1 MNSKKYYA
9 VVGLG
14 LVWLVLAC
22 GAFAESPA
30 LIPRKILF
38 GNAER
43 LSPTVSPDGKML
55 AYLAPD
61 KSGVMNVWVRTVGQS
76 DDHVVTSEKRDFFN
90 YEWQQDSAH
99 ILYTQD
105 NNGDENLHVY
115 QTDLKGANTRDL
127 TPFAGVQARTVAQHY
142 ADPDFPDQILV
153 ALKYP

>member
-1 MNSKKYYA
+1 MPRWNRYTICAVLEIKKEIPLDMNAKKYYA
-9 VVGLG
+9 LVGLG
-14 LVWLVLAC
+14 LVWLVLAD

-76 DDHVVTSEKRDFFN
+76 DDHVVTSEKRDFFS

-105 NNGDENLHVY
+105 NNGDENFHVY

-127 TPFAGVQARTVAQHY
+127 TPFAGV
-142 ADPDFPDQILV
+142 
-153 ALKYP
+153 